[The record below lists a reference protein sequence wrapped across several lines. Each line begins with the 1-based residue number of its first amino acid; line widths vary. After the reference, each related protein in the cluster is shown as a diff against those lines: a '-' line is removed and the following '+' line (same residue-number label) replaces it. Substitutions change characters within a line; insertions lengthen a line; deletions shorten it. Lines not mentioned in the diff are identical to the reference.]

1 MRFTPRGMGWQRD
14 LPDFRDFVPQ
24 HPSVRALAGAPPPR
38 RSRESRLPPDTDL
51 RECFPECEDQGAL
64 NASPAFAVV
73 ALFEYFEARARGRV
87 VQPSKLFVYQM
98 TLRLRGL
105 RDDGGAELR
114 SALKA
119 LIRFGTPSERLWPYG
134 VDQFRHQPEEGF
146 LFGFTREF
154 ESISYVRLD
163 RPQDPG
169 RRTLRQVKTALAAGF
184 PSAFGF
190 PVPSSLSFAADI
202 PYRPQFDSVCGGQAV
217 VAVGYDDRRRIGSQ
231 TGALLIRNSWGA
243 HWGECGYGWLP
254 YAYVTKKYA
263 GDFWTL
269 LDPNWLR
276 DDELRFPLP
285 SRRAR
290 S

>member
-14 LPDFRDFVPQ
+14 LPDFRDFVPK
-24 HPSVRALAGAPPPR
+24 HPKVRELTGGAIPR
-38 RSRESRLPPDTDL
+38 GPRETRSPRKVDL
-51 RECFPECEDQGAL
+51 RECFSECEDQGTL
-64 NASPAFAVV
+64 NASPAFAVG
-73 ALFEYFEARARGRV
+73 ALVEYFEARTNGRIV
-87 VQPSKLFVYQM
+87 RPSKLFIYQM

-114 SALKA
+114 SALKG
-119 LIRFGTPSERLWPYG
+119 LKRFGTPSERLWPYK
-134 VDQFRHQPEEGF
+134 VEQFHKQPKDAF
-146 LFGFTREF
+146 LYGFTREF

-169 RRTLRQVKTALAAGF
+169 RRTLRLVKTALAAGF

-190 PVPSSLSFAADI
+190 PVPSSLSSAADI

-254 YAYVTKKYA
+254 YAYVTRKYA

-269 LDPNWLR
+269 LDPTWLR

-285 SRRAR
+285 SRRVR